1 MEDHNKTGKMNMKDV
16 YAQPERVEIT
26 LNDKE
31 MNDRRNISS
40 IYADNQNNSSNM
52 FDMERPNLNGKEI
65 LDPKQV
71 AVGLKN
77 FENVPFKPMT
87 KNRRVVEDTIEQ
99 QNLIIMNIVKYI
111 GEDSRLVGY
120 ADEPLLPLHE
130 ACAPLT
136 KIIHNISFYVKLALN
151 ESVKQSIHGLTTD
164 ESASIRL
171 YMMEWEESHQSLY
184 AILNY
189 ALNTATR
196 EGILPY
202 FKYLKLF
209 LTALIKLPSASSQII
224 WRGVNED
231 LSKKFLPGSI
241 ITWWTFSSCTAT
253 MAVLENNIYLN
264 TTGVRTILAI
274 ETINGRVIRAE
285 SHSPNEDEIL
295 LLPGTQM
302 VVESHSSPAPNLHI
316 IHLKQI
322 IPNETLLQ
330 SPLKAEVNYSE
341 VRKSI
346 AALLNEPTYDDGS
359 YGPLFV
365 RLSWHASGTYSHVD
379 STGGSNGGCIRLD
392 PQNSWEANKARDRLA
407 SVYRAYPGLT
417 YADLYTLAGV
427 VAIENM
433 GGPTIKWR
441 SGRVDYSDG
450 SKSPPDGRL
459 PDASKGA
466 QHIRDVFYRM
476 GFNDSELVALIGAHS
491 MGRCHIERSGYD
503 GDWTPRTTS
512 FSNDF
517 FRLLSQ
523 EQWEERNWNG
533 SRQFEDVRTRSF
545 LMLPTDMALFQD
557 LDFKQYVLDYANDQ
571 NLFSKNFASAFEK
584 LLELGVNFPKNS

>member
-1 MEDHNKTGKMNMKDV
+1 
-16 YAQPERVEIT
+16 
-26 LNDKE
+26 
-31 MNDRRNISS
+31 
-40 IYADNQNNSSNM
+40 
-52 FDMERPNLNGKEI
+52 
-65 LDPKQV
+65 
-71 AVGLKN
+71 
-77 FENVPFKPMT
+77 
-87 KNRRVVEDTIEQ
+87 
-99 QNLIIMNIVKYI
+99 
-111 GEDSRLVGY
+111 
-120 ADEPLLPLHE
+120 
-130 ACAPLT
+130 
-136 KIIHNISFYVKLALN
+136 
-151 ESVKQSIHGLTTD
+151 
-164 ESASIRL
+164 
-171 YMMEWEESHQSLY
+171 
-184 AILNY
+184 
-189 ALNTATR
+189 
-196 EGILPY
+196 
-202 FKYLKLF
+202 
-209 LTALIKLPSASSQII
+209 LPSASSQII

-274 ETINGRVIRAE
+274 ETINARVIRAE

-330 SPLKAEVNYSE
+330 SPLKDAYLYPKN
-341 VRKSI
+341 I
-346 AALLNEPTYDDGS
+346 
-359 YGPLFV
+359 
-365 RLSWHASGTYSHVD
+365 
-379 STGGSNGGCIRLD
+379 
-392 PQNSWEANKARDRLA
+392 ARDRLA

-512 FSNDF
+512 VSNDF
-517 FRLLSQ
+517 FRLVSQ
-523 EQWEERNWNG
+523 EQWKERNWKG
-533 SRQFEDVRTRSF
+533 SRQFEDVRTR
-545 LMLPTDMALFQD
+545 
-557 LDFKQYVLDYANDQ
+557 
-571 NLFSKNFASAFEK
+571 
-584 LLELGVNFPKNS
+584 